1 MGSAVS
7 LAVID
12 QINLFIAGGVCRFV
26 AAEINR
32 PCPVTF
38 SSTILSGR
46 LCEDAAS
53 SQENGRAERSG

>member
-26 AAEINR
+26 AAENQS
-32 PCPVTF
+32 PVPGDGQLHDPF
-38 SSTILSGR
+38 RR

-53 SQENGRAERSG
+53 SQESGRAERSG